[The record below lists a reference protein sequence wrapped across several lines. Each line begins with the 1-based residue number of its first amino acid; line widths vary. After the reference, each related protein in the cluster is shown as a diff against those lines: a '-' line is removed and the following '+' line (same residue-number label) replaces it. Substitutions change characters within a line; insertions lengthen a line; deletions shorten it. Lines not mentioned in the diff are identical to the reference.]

1 MRQKAGLKLQCALQY
16 DSSGVKAARAMA
28 LNGSGIHMMAEGNWP
43 TRIQQLT
50 LLSAAALALSTVPSI
65 AGACSQGIDQMQAQ
79 INARL
84 MAPDNTGR
92 VAPESSAATM
102 HAQPAPDMEEE
113 RLGDA
118 AMAAA
123 EAELGEVSSR
133 AVQTVAA
140 AMARARAAD
149 LAGDQSGCKHALA
162 DAQRALGH

>member
-1 MRQKAGLKLQCALQY
+1 
-16 DSSGVKAARAMA
+16 
-28 LNGSGIHMMAEGNWP
+28 
-43 TRIQQLT
+43 
-50 LLSAAALALSTVPSI
+50 
-65 AGACSQGIDQMQAQ
+65 MQAQ

-92 VAPESSAATM
+92 VAPESSAAAM
-102 HAQPAPDMEEE
+102 HRQPRPDMEEE